1 MADRRRIGVI
11 VRGSLTEGLEMRLD
25 AEQSVEDI
33 RAGKFV
39 VIEGEKSAFFCMIT
53 DVRLDATNPAIL
65 VDPPAEPDDE
75 GDTLMR
81 QVLHGTSTYGTVM
94 LKPMLMLP
102 GRGTEGFA
110 RGSDRGVSGE
120 SVEGA
125 SEEELTGSRSSRK
138 GTEGFARGSDRGASG
153 GQSGPSGDFRGPSA
167 PPTQMV
173 KTIPRHFSI
182 VAEATEA
189 DVNLVFG
196 SEREDRRYYHIGRP
210 LDMDT
215 PVCIDLDRFVER
227 SNGIFGRTG
236 TGKTFLTR
244 LLLSGLVKSGRAVT
258 LVFDMHSEYG
268 WGAVKEEAG
277 GGRSE
282 AKGLRQLFG
291 ASRVAVFTLDPE
303 SSRRRRAAADF
314 VVRIPYRQVEVEDIL
329 PLADELNLNQTAA
342 DSLYII
348 QSYHGEDWLAWLL
361 DLKPTEVR
369 DEAERIGAHAE
380 SLAALYRKLKRL
392 GKFDFLTP
400 TAADD
405 AVERMMEA
413 LDRGQHVVLEFGTQ
427 TSLLCYMLV
436 ANILTREIR
445 DRYVARTDRYLA
457 TKRVEDQPRP
467 LVITIEEAH
476 KFLNPA
482 AARQTIFGTIAR
494 ELRKYFVSLLVVD
507 QRPSGIDDEVLSQ
520 LGTRVTALL
529 SDEKDIAAVLTGV
542 SNAGWLRSVLAAL
555 DTKQQALVMGHAVP
569 MPVVIRTRDYDPT
582 FYRAMGAEEEL
593 PKGVRAARDVDDL
606 FGSR

>member
-1 MADRRRIGVI
+1 MADRRKIGVV

-25 AEQSVEDI
+25 PDQSVEDI

-65 VDPPAEPDDE
+65 VDPPAEPDDD
-75 GDTLMR
+75 GDALMR
-81 QVLHGTSTYGTVM
+81 QVLHGTSTYGVVT
-94 LKPMLMLP
+94 LKPLLMLP
-102 GRGTEGFA
+102 
-110 RGSDRGVSGE
+110 
-120 SVEGA
+120 
-125 SEEELTGSRSSRK
+125 
-138 GTEGFARGSDRGASG
+138 SG
-153 GQSGPSGDFRGPSA
+153 GAAAAAREALAGGDPLA
-167 PPTQMV
+167 PGAQMV
-173 KTIPRHFSI
+173 KTIPRHFSV

-189 DVNLVFG
+189 DVSLVFG
-196 SEREDRRYYHIGRP
+196 NEREDRRFYHIGRP
-210 LDMDT
+210 LDMET
-215 PVCIDLDRFVER
+215 PVCLDLDRLVER

-244 LLLSGLVKSGRAVT
+244 LLLSGLVRSGKAVT

-277 GGRSE
+277 GARSE
-282 AKGLRQLFG
+282 VKGLRQLFG
-291 ASRVAVFTLDPE
+291 PSRVAVFTLDPE
-303 SSRRRRAAADF
+303 SSRRRGVSPDF

-348 QSYHGEDWLAWLL
+348 QSRYGEDWLAELL
-361 DLKPTEVR
+361 DVKPAEVR
-369 DEAERIGAHAE
+369 RFADEVGAQPE
-380 SLAALYRKLKRL
+380 SLAALHRKLKRL
-392 GKFDFLTP
+392 ERFDFLVRD
-400 TAADD
+400 AADD
-405 AVERMMEA
+405 AVERIMEA

-445 DRYVARTDRYLA
+445 DRYVAKTDRYLA
-457 TKRVEDQPRP
+457 TKRAADQPRP

-494 ELRKYFVSLLVVD
+494 EMRKYFVSLLVVD

-542 SNAGWLRSVLAAL
+542 SNAAWLRSVLASL
-555 DTKQQALVMGHAVP
+555 DTKQQALLMGHAVP
-569 MPVVIRTRDYDPT
+569 MPVVIRTRDYDAA
-582 FYRAMGAEEEL
+582 FYKAMGAEDDL
-593 PKGVRAARDVDDL
+593 PKGVRAARDIDDL

>member
-1 MADRRRIGVI
+1 MTDRRRIGVI

-25 AEQSVEDI
+25 ERESVEDI

-39 VIEGEKSAFFCMIT
+39 VIEGEKAAFFCMIT

-65 VDPPAEPDDE
+65 VDPPASPDDE
-75 GDTLMR
+75 GDALMR
-81 QVLHGTSTYGTVM
+81 QVLAGTSTYGTVM

-102 GRGTEGFA
+102 G
-110 RGSDRGVSGE
+110 SGA
-120 SVEGA
+120 GA
-125 SEEELTGSRSSRK
+125 GLPAADGN
-138 GTEGFARGSDRGASG
+138 GA
-153 GQSGPSGDFRGPSA
+153 
-167 PPTQMV
+167 TQIV
-173 KTIPRHFSI
+173 KTVPRHFSI

-196 SEREDRRYYHIGRP
+196 SEKQDRRFYHIGRP
-210 LDMDT
+210 LDMET
-215 PVCIDLDRFVER
+215 PVCVDLDRFVER

-244 LLLSGLVKSGRAVT
+244 LLLSGLVKSGKAVT

-268 WGAVKEEAG
+268 WGARREGDRAEV
-277 GGRSE
+277 
-282 AKGLRQLFG
+282 KGLRQLFG
-291 ASRVAVFTLDPE
+291 AARVAVFTLDPE
-303 SSRRRRAAADF
+303 SSRRRGIAAD
-314 VVRIPYRQVEVEDIL
+314 VDVKIPYSQIEVEDIL
-329 PLADELNLNQTAA
+329 PLADELNLNPTAA
-342 DSLYII
+342 DSLYLV
-348 QSYHGEDWLAWLL
+348 QAQYGSEWLGRLL
-361 DLKPTEVR
+361 DMGTEEIR
-369 DEAERIGAHAE
+369 DLAKELNAHTE
-380 SLAALYRKLKRL
+380 SFAAVHRKLQRL
-392 GKFDFLTP
+392 RRLDFLVP
-400 TAADD
+400 RAPEN
-405 AVERMMEA
+405 AVERIMQS
-413 LDRGQHVVLEFGTQ
+413 LDRGQHVVLEFGTR
-427 TSLLCYMLV
+427 TDLLVYMLV

-445 DRYVARTDRYLA
+445 DRYVRKTETYLA
-457 TKRVEDQPRP
+457 TKRAEDQPRP

-476 KFLNPA
+476 KFLNPQ

-542 SNAGWLRSVLAAL
+542 SNAQWLRSVLASL

-569 MPVVIRTRDYDPT
+569 MPVVIRTRDYDAA
-582 FYRAMGAEEEL
+582 FYRAMGADDADG
-593 PKGVRAARDVDDL
+593 PGRGARAIDDL